1 MKILMVSMASQ
12 HFFNWVSQLEKAGH
26 EIYWFDVLDSK
37 EKVERLSWIN
47 QIINW
52 KLRWDYPGR
61 ILLKSK
67 YPVIYKFLQQ
77 FNDRN
82 TSKVFEKKLLE
93 VQPDLVHSFEM
104 QVSCL
109 PILEVMEKYSTFKWT
124 FSSWG
129 SDIFYSQEIGI
140 PDLLM
145 HKTLS
150 RVDFLIT
157 DCVRDFI
164 ISKEKGFSNKF
175 LGVFPGN
182 GGVEFKNEL
191 ILPLSSRK
199 IILIK
204 GYNNE
209 IGKGINII
217 KALTVENL
225 LLMKDYQIVIFGAD
239 MEIRNY
245 IKDNDRFSN
254 NSIQVYLRSEF
265 VDNKV
270 LIELMGKSYI
280 YIGNS
285 LSDGLPNSLIEAMGM
300 GAFPIQSN
308 PGNATAELINGKNGF
323 LIEDALNIGEIE
335 KLIKEAL
342 LSPKIIEEAFFFNT
356 LIIKERYDREK
367 NRVKVVTL
375 YKSIE
380 ENEINSNSEKVNKC
394 LA

>member
-1 MKILMVSMASQ
+1 MVSMASQ
-12 HFFNWVSQLEKAGH
+12 HFFGWVSQLEEAGH
-26 EIYWFDVLDSK
+26 EVYWFDVLDSK
-37 EKVERLSWIN
+37 NKVERLSWVN
-47 QIINW
+47 QIIKW

-61 ILLKSK
+61 SFLKSK
-67 YPVIYKFLQQ
+67 FLIIHNFLKQ

-82 TSKVFEKKLLE
+82 TAKVFEKKLLE
-93 VQPDLVHSFEM
+93 IRPDLVHSFEM
-104 QVSCL
+104 QLSCL
-109 PILEVMEKYSTFKWT
+109 PILKIMEKYPTFKWM

-129 SDIFYSQEIGI
+129 SDMFYSQQIGI

-157 DCVRDFI
+157 DCFRDFVI
-164 ISKEKGFSNKF
+164 AKERGFNNSF

-182 GGVEFKNEL
+182 GGVEFKSEL
-191 ILPLSSRK
+191 ILPFSSRK

-209 IGKGINII
+209 IGKGISIV
-217 KALTVENL
+217 KSLTVEVL
-225 LLMKDYQIVIFGAD
+225 QLMKDYQIIVFGAD
-239 MEIRNY
+239 LEIKNY
-245 IKDNDRFSN
+245 IKENSRFADSF
-254 NSIQVYLRSEF
+254 ITIYLRSEF
-265 VDNKV
+265 VDYKS

-308 PGNATAELINGKNGF
+308 PGNVTEEIINGKNGF
-323 LIEDALNIGEIE
+323 LIQDALNVEGIE
-335 KLIKEAL
+335 KLIKKAL
-342 LSPKIIEEAFFFNT
+342 LNPDIIEEAFSFNIT
-356 LIIKERYDREK
+356 SIKEKYNREK
-367 NRVKVVTL
+367 NRLDIINL

-380 ENEINSNSEKVNKC
+380 ENKIKN
-394 LA
+394 

>member
-12 HFFNWVSQLEKAGH
+12 HFFNWVGQLEKAGH

-37 EKVERLSWIN
+37 QKVERLIWIN
-47 QIINW
+47 QIVNW

-61 ILLKSK
+61 TFLKSK
-67 YPVIYKFLQQ
+67 FPIIHNFLKQ

-82 TSKVFEKKLLE
+82 TAKVFEEKLLE

-104 QVSCL
+104 QLSCL
-109 PILEVMEKYSTFKWT
+109 PILEVMEKYSAYKWA

-129 SDIFYSQEIGI
+129 SDMFYSQQIGI
-140 PDLLM
+140 SDLLM

-157 DCVRDFI
+157 DCVRDFTI
-164 ISKEKGFSNKF
+164 AKEKGFDNKF

-191 ILPLSSRK
+191 ILPFSSRR

-217 KALTVENL
+217 KALTAENL
-225 LLMKDYQIVIFGAD
+225 LLMKDYQIIVFGAD
-239 MEIRNY
+239 LEIKNY
-245 IKDNDRFSN
+245 IKDNDRFLN
-254 NSIQVYLRSEF
+254 NSIKVYLRSEF

-300 GAFPIQSN
+300 GGFPIQSN

-323 LIEDALNIGEIE
+323 LIEDALDVEEIE
-335 KLIKEAL
+335 KLIKKAL
-342 LSPKIIEEAFFFNT
+342 LEPKIVEEAFFFNT
-356 LIIKERYDREK
+356 VIIKERYGREK
-367 NRVKVVTL
+367 NRIKIMNL

-380 ENEINSNSEKVNKC
+380 ENEINSN
-394 LA
+394 